1 MSPCLAKRA
10 RKLSGPPRLSIPDLS
25 GWGRGASHENNG
37 PFFPA
42 SAGFRRHDAEWIV
55 AGEGEICIEIGSPRL
70 GYTILKHRL
79 NEDAA

>member
-1 MSPCLAKRA
+1 MAKRA
-10 RKLSGPPRLSIPDLS
+10 RKLSGPPRLSTPDLS